1 MKAKNAIVQIAKSH
15 GFHLLRQRKHLVFA
29 HPSGARVVTSLTPG
43 CHRAMAN
50 IERTFIKVLQERRR

>member
-1 MKAKNAIVQIAKSH
+1 MNAKTAIEKIARSH
-15 GFHLLRQRKHLVFA
+15 GFQLVRQRKHLVFA

-50 IERTFIKVLQERRR
+50 IERSFIKAMGEQRR